1 VRNLSLILAYDGTN
15 YHGWQC
21 QPDVVTIEETVRG
34 AVQKILDHETKVYAG
49 ARTDS
54 GVHALGQVV
63 NFRTEK
69 GIGHSNLIKGLN
81 SLLPADIR
89 VMGASDVDEDFH
101 ARYSARS
108 KTYVYCILND
118 VLNSPFLSRYVL
130 HWPWSL
136 DIPAMNEALKWILG
150 EHDFSAFKKKD
161 EPYRNTVRELKR
173 ARFVKKGKMIYFVV
187 EGTGFLRY
195 MVRTI
200 VGTAFLAGQGKIS
213 SFEFKEVL
221 ESGERERAGQTMP
234 PQGLFLKKIRY

>member
-1 VRNLSLILAYDGTN
+1 MRNLSLILAYDGTN

-108 KTYVYCILND
+108 KTYVYCILTD

-136 DIPAMNEALKWILG
+136 DIPAMAG
-150 EHDFSAFKKKD
+150 TFSSK
-161 EPYRNTVRELKR
+161 
-173 ARFVKKGKMIYFVV
+173 
-187 EGTGFLRY
+187 
-195 MVRTI
+195 
-200 VGTAFLAGQGKIS
+200 KIS
-213 SFEFKEVL
+213 EWLHQQV
-221 ESGERERAGQTMP
+221 GA
-234 PQGLFLKKIRY
+234 

>member
-1 VRNLSLILAYDGTN
+1 MRNLSLILAYDGTN

-69 GIGHSNLIKGLN
+69 GIGHSNLTKGLN

-89 VMGASDVDEDFH
+89 VMGASDVDDDFH

-108 KTYVYCILND
+108 KTYVYCILTD
-118 VLNSPFLSRYVL
+118 LLNSPFLSRYVL

-136 DIPAMNEALKWILG
+136 DIPAVNEALKWILG

-161 EPYRNTVRELKR
+161 EPYRNPVREVKK
-173 ARFVKKGKMIYFVV
+173 AHFVRKGKMIYFVV

-200 VGTAFLAGQGKIS
+200 VGTAFLVGQGKIS
-213 SFEFKEVL
+213 SVEFKEIL
-221 ESGERERAGQTMP
+221 ESRERERAGQTMP
-234 PQGLFLKKIRY
+234 ARGLFLKKIRY

>member
-1 VRNLSLILAYDGTN
+1 VRNISLILAYDGTR

-34 AVQKILDHETKVYAG
+34 AVQRILDHEIKVYAG

-63 NFRTEK
+63 NFHTEK
-69 GIGHSNLIKGLN
+69 AIGHSNLIKGLN

-89 VMGASDVDEDFH
+89 VMGASDVDAAFH

-108 KTYVYCILND
+108 KTYVYCILSD
-118 VLNSPFLSRYVL
+118 AFNSPFLSRYVL
-130 HWPWSL
+130 HWPWNL
-136 DIPAMNEALKWILG
+136 DLHAMNEALRWIRG

-161 EPYRNTVRELKR
+161 EPYKSPVREVR
-173 ARFVKKGKMIYFVV
+173 HARFVRRGKMIYFVI

-200 VGTAFLAGQGKIS
+200 VGTAFLVGQGKVS
-213 SFEFKEVL
+213 PLGFKEIL
-221 ESGERERAGQTMP
+221 ESRERERAGQTMP
-234 PQGLFLKKIRY
+234 ACGLFLKKIRY

>member
-1 VRNLSLILAYDGTN
+1 MRNISLILAYDGTN

-21 QPDVVTIEETVRG
+21 QPDVVTVEETLRE

-54 GVHALGQVV
+54 GVHALGQVA
-63 NFRTEK
+63 NFHTEK
-69 GIGHSNLIKGLN
+69 GIGHLNLTKGLN
-81 SLLPADIR
+81 SLLPSDIR
-89 VMGASDVDEDFH
+89 VMGASDADEDFH

-118 VLNSPFLSRYVL
+118 LLNSPFLSRYVL

-136 DIPAMNEALKWILG
+136 DIPAVNEALKWILG

-161 EPYRNTVRELKR
+161 EPYRNPVREVKK
-173 ARFVKKGKMIYFVV
+173 AHFVRKGKMIYFVV

-200 VGTAFLAGQGKIS
+200 VGTAFLVGQGKIS
-213 SFEFKEVL
+213 SVEFKEIL
-221 ESGERERAGQTMP
+221 ESKERERAGQTMP
-234 PQGLFLKKIRY
+234 ARGLFLKKIRY